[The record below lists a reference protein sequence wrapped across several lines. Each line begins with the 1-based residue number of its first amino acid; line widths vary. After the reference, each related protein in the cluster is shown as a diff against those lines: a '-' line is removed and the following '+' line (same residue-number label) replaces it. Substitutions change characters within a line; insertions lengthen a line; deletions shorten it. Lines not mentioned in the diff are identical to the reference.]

1 MDRDELEEYHSASDG
16 SNEDC
21 YGDKQ
26 SDEDVL
32 QQERQYTSKQNC
44 QFITTTVQYAKTTPV
59 KRTKSTEFHS
69 TIMTGLRK
77 YLRKN
82 CYGKHKFIR
91 NDAMAYKFIS
101 KAAVSGDVMIPS
113 EYTERVFKDMY
124 QNRMY
129 KAMND
134 LRHNGQ
140 SLARTHYMGTYL
152 YQRISSCF
160 LFCY

>member
-1 MDRDELEEYHSASDG
+1 MS
-16 SNEDC
+16 
-21 YGDKQ
+21 
-26 SDEDVL
+26 
-32 QQERQYTSKQNC
+32 
-44 QFITTTVQYAKTTPV
+44 
-59 KRTKSTEFHS
+59 
-69 TIMTGLRK
+69 GLRG
-77 YLRKN
+77 YLHKN
-82 CYGKHKFIR
+82 CYGKHKFIQ
-91 NDAMAYKFIS
+91 NDAMACKFIS
-101 KAAVSGDVMIPS
+101 RAAVSGDVMIPL